1 MGTHAKQLLWNRLRN
16 RQLEG
21 FKFQRQQ
28 VLGLYIVDFLCLQP
42 KLVIEIDGGQHAEQ
56 VPQDARR
63 TKYLQ
68 ALSYSGDLILE

>member
-28 VLGLYIVDFLCLQP
+28 VLGLYIVDFLYLQP
-42 KLVIEIDGGQHAEQ
+42 KLVIEIDGGQHA
-56 VPQDARR
+56 
-63 TKYLQ
+63 
-68 ALSYSGDLILE
+68 